1 MKVIF
6 LDHQGVMYIKQHPN
20 PGILDDFNI
29 NTVEVLNSILATD
42 STIEIV
48 VSSDWKYWC
57 SLEEMGDFYEKQ
69 GILKRPIGYTPK
81 TDIYIWDTYP
91 KQRAHEI
98 KTWLENNTVEQWV
111 AIDDLDMRPYLKHFV
126 WINKPTE
133 GILQEGACDT
143 LLTHLIP
150 RMRHPV
156 SNLV

>member
-1 MKVIF
+1 
-6 LDHQGVMYIKQHPN
+6 
-20 PGILDDFNI
+20 
-29 NTVEVLNSILATD
+29 
-42 STIEIV
+42 

-111 AIDDLDMRPYLKHFV
+111 AIDDLDMRPYLDHFV
-126 WINKPTE
+126 WIDKPSE
-133 GILQEGACDT
+133 GILQEGAVNV
-143 LLTHLIP
+143 I
-150 RMRHPV
+150 MV
-156 SNLV
+156 NLNLPF